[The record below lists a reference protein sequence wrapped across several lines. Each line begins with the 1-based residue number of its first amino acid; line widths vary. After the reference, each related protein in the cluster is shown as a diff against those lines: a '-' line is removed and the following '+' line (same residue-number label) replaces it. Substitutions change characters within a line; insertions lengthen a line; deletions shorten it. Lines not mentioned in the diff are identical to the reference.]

1 MKFFWKAFVASFAAI
16 VVATLLFI
24 FLIAGLVSSL
34 ATMTEQPI
42 TVREHSLL
50 ILKLDNKIVERKSNN
65 PFEDIEFPGMEKSST
80 TGLNQIFHAI
90 HQAKND
96 DKIKGIYLELS
107 EISAGY
113 ASAEEIRNALIDF
126 KTSGKFIYAYSD
138 AISQKA
144 YYLASIADSL
154 ILNPVGMFDFRGLN
168 AEHTFFKKA
177 LDKFGIEMQIIRGK
191 DNKFK
196 SAVEP
201 YMYDKMSP
209 ENKEQTTLYLA
220 TIWNHV
226 LKGISEKRKISI
238 DQLNEYA
245 NSVMT
250 FRTAETAQKSHFFD
264 NLKYRDQVLTDLRLL
279 AGLKVNAEIPI
290 VTVSEYDKIATD
302 AKAKAL
308 IKDRIAV
315 VYAEGEID
323 TGSGNS
329 SHDINSK
336 DVSQGIREA
345 RIDTTVKAIVLRVNS
360 PGGSAYGSEVI
371 WREVKLAQ
379 EVKPVIVSMGDYA
392 ASGGYYISSPA
403 AFILA
408 NPTTITG
415 SIGVFG
421 TIPNFGELL
430 SNKIGITFD
439 NVKTNE
445 HSDMPSVTRKMT
457 PFEAKLMQSHVESTY
472 GIFLS
477 HVADGRK
484 MTTARVDSIGQGRVW
499 SGVNAKSNHLIDGFG
514 GLKEALKI
522 AADKAGITDY
532 RIKELPKLKDPFTE
546 LLKNFSVRMQT
557 KMMESV
563 MGTSYDYWKNL
574 SREANAKGIYV
585 RMPFNLDIN

>member
-1 MKFFWKAFVASFAAI
+1 MKFFWKAFFASLAAI
-16 VVATLLFI
+16 AVATLLFI
-24 FLIAGLVSSL
+24 FLLAGLVSSL
-34 ATMTEQPI
+34 ASIGEQPV
-42 TVREHSLL
+42 TVKENSLL
-50 ILKLDNKIVERKSNN
+50 ILKLDNRIVERKSNN
-65 PFEDIEFPGMEKSST
+65 PFEDIELPGMEKTST

-90 HQAKND
+90 KQAKTD

-113 ASAEEIRNALIDF
+113 ATAEEIRSALIDF
-126 KTSGKFIYAYSD
+126 KTSGKFVYSYSD

-144 YYLASIADSL
+144 YFLASVADSL
-154 ILNPVGMFDFRGLN
+154 MLNPVGMFDFRGLN

-177 LDKFGIEMQIIRGK
+177 LDKFGIEMQIVRGK

-201 YMYDKMSP
+201 FMYEKMSP
-209 ENKEQTTLYLA
+209 ANKEQTTLYLA
-220 TIWNHV
+220 TIWNHL
-226 LKGISEKRKISI
+226 LKGISETRKISI
-238 DQLNEYA
+238 DNLNEYA

-250 FRTAETAQKSHFFD
+250 FQSADVARKNHFFD
-264 NLKYRDQVLTDLRLL
+264 NLKYRDQVLTDLRSL
-279 AGLKVNAEIPI
+279 AGLKVNEEIPI

-302 AKAKAL
+302 GKSRAL
-308 IKDRIAV
+308 IKDKIAV

-323 TGSGNS
+323 TGSDG

-360 PGGSAYGSEVI
+360 PGGSAFGSEVI

-403 AFILA
+403 AVILA

-439 NVKTNE
+439 NVMTNE

-457 PFEAKLMQSHVESTY
+457 PFESNLMQSYVENTY
-472 GIFLS
+472 GTFLS

-484 MTTARVDSIGQGRVW
+484 LSTSRVDSIGQGRVW
-499 SGVNAKSNHLIDGFG
+499 SGVNAKSIHLIDDFG
-514 GLKEALKI
+514 GMKEALKI
-522 AADKAGITDY
+522 AAEKAGIIDY
-532 RIKELPKLKDPFTE
+532 RIKELPRQKDPFAE

-557 KMMESV
+557 KVMESM
-563 MGTSYDYWKNL
+563 MGTTYDYWKNL
-574 SREANAKGIYV
+574 SREANAKGIYT
-585 RMPFNLDIN
+585 RMPFNLEIN